1 MGLHGAHIISVAQFE
16 RTELD
21 ELFDLAAA
29 CEPVARGQERSS
41 AMAGRLLA
49 NLFYEPSTRTRL
61 SFDAAFQ
68 RLGGAVQTTVG
79 MQFSSMAKGET
90 LEDTIR
96 VVNGYAD
103 VICMRHPERGSAARA
118 AAVSSRPIL
127 NAGDGPGE
135 HPSQAL
141 LDAWT
146 LNREFGR
153 VDGLRV
159 ALVGDLKYGRTVHS
173 LARLLSRFDDVH
185 LRFASPPALRM
196 PSSVTSILDERG
208 MRWEER
214 DTIEEAIEDADVV
227 YVTRLQAERFE
238 DPAEAARLIGSYV
251 VNRAL
256 LERCDRLDITIM
268 HPLPRLHDLAT
279 DVDDLPGA
287 AWFRQ
292 AHNGVPVRM
301 ALFCAIFGV
310 RPT

>member
-118 AAVSSRPIL
+118 ASGKGRSLGRPR
-127 NAGDGPGE
+127 
-135 HPSQAL
+135 S
-141 LDAWT
+141 
-146 LNREFGR
+146 
-153 VDGLRV
+153 GL
-159 ALVGDLKYGRTVHS
+159 S
-173 LARLLSRFDDVH
+173 LAIVVISALAACGASR
-185 LRFASPPALRM
+185 RTQMIAS
-196 PSSVTSILDERG
+196 
-208 MRWEER
+208 
-214 DTIEEAIEDADVV
+214 
-227 YVTRLQAERFE
+227 
-238 DPAEAARLIGSYV
+238 
-251 VNRAL
+251 
-256 LERCDRLDITIM
+256 
-268 HPLPRLHDLAT
+268 AT
-279 DVDDLPGA
+279 TV
-287 AWFRQ
+287 
-292 AHNGVPVRM
+292 M
-301 ALFCAIFGV
+301 A
-310 RPT
+310 